1 MGQYDKEV
9 EAFLGRDIVKLILSE
24 VSSGRNSSQQMK
36 DIAFKL
42 PADARV
48 GGSHCR
54 RVDDERRE
62 CDSAEMRCIL
72 SDWWQYELCDKD
84 QSRREEVVDRV
95 IDAFQDADINLKP
108 LAKSIKD
115 EFMKNPPT
123 TSVKVRQYITKYW
136 RYEYDAHFFS
146 RSPGAQQQVDGS

>member
-9 EAFLGRDIVKLILSE
+9 EAFLGSDIVQLILSE
-24 VSSGRNSSQQMK
+24 VSSGRISPQQMK
-36 DIAFKL
+36 NIASKL
-42 PADARV
+42 PADTRV
-48 GGSHCR
+48 GGSHSR
-54 RVDDERRE
+54 RVDGGKRE

-95 IDAFQDADINLKP
+95 IDAFKSADINLKP

-123 TSVKVRQYITKYW
+123 TSAKV
-136 RYEYDAHFFS
+136 
-146 RSPGAQQQVDGS
+146 

>member
-24 VSSGRNSSQQMK
+24 VSSGRISSQQMK
-36 DIAFKL
+36 DIALKL
-42 PADARV
+42 PVDARV

-54 RVDDERRE
+54 RVDDERSK

-84 QSRREEVVDRV
+84 NSRRGEVVDRV
-95 IDAFQDADINLKP
+95 IDAFQSTDINLKP

-123 TSVKVRQYITKYW
+123 TSAKVCIIKVT
-136 RYEYDAHFFS
+136 AL
-146 RSPGAQQQVDGS
+146 